1 MSWLQE
7 TNISNHPTLEAFILL
22 KQSPYFINFPKSI
35 PLPNLL
41 RFAGTWHHQGSFRK
55 LQVHSLHGPLLSRGV
70 APKSR
75 FFFSTT
81 APRVVQSLHLYK
93 RPIGSSTIVC
103 QSAPSYSCKNLQQ
116 WLKNVQNSLN
126 SCECFFFSKPQQGL
140 SRNLV
145 RDLWSRLGRKYQR
158 NGSFPM
164 DFAQLSHMFHF
175 THFAQPSS
183 PWLQNPREKIRPKNS
198 RSRGIGMAGFAGF
211 RPSPSQPKPVNSLP
225 SEWSSSGGC
234 KPLQKEHE
242 PMECCSFVL

>member
-103 QSAPSYSCKNLQQ
+103 QSAPSYSCKILQQ

-126 SCECFFFSKPQQGL
+126 SCECFFFRSHSRVSAETWWEISGLDWVENISATGPFPWISPNFPTCFTSHISPNHHPLGSKIQGKKFAPKTPG
-140 SRNLV
+140 
-145 RDLWSRLGRKYQR
+145 LG
-158 NGSFPM
+158 
-164 DFAQLSHMFHF
+164 A
-175 THFAQPSS
+175 
-183 PWLQNPREKIRPKNS
+183 
-198 RSRGIGMAGFAGF
+198 
-211 RPSPSQPKPVNSLP
+211 
-225 SEWSSSGGC
+225 
-234 KPLQKEHE
+234 
-242 PMECCSFVL
+242 

>member
-1 MSWLQE
+1 MALCC
-7 TNISNHPTLEAFILL
+7 PG
-22 KQSPYFINFPKSI
+22 PRR
-35 PLPNLL
+35 PLP
-41 RFAGTWHHQGSFRK
+41 RCRTK
-55 LQVHSLHGPLLSRGV
+55 VT
-70 APKSR
+70 KI
-75 FFFSTT
+75 FFSTT

-103 QSAPSYSCKNLQQ
+103 QSAPSYSCKILQQ

-126 SCECFFFSKPQQGL
+126 SCDAFFFRSHSRVSAETWWEISGL
-140 SRNLV
+140 DWVENISAT
-145 RDLWSRLGRKYQR
+145 GP
-158 NGSFPM
+158 FPWISPN
-164 DFAQLSHMFHF
+164 FPHVSLHTFRQS
-175 THFAQPSS
+175 SS

-198 RSRGIGMAGFAGF
+198 RSRGMGVAGF

>member
-1 MSWLQE
+1 MALCC
-7 TNISNHPTLEAFILL
+7 PG
-22 KQSPYFINFPKSI
+22 PRR
-35 PLPNLL
+35 PLPRCRTKVTDFFLHNSSKGC
-41 RFAGTWHHQGSFRK
+41 AEWPAP
-55 LQVHSLHGPLLSRGV
+55 LQKGRLAV
-70 APKSR
+70 
-75 FFFSTT
+75 
-81 APRVVQSLHLYK
+81 
-93 RPIGSSTIVC
+93 STIVC
-103 QSAPSYSCKNLQQ
+103 QSAPSYSCKILQQ

-126 SCECFFFSKPQQGL
+126 SCDVFFSKPQQGL

-164 DFAQLSHMFHF
+164 DFVQLSTCF
-175 THFAQPSS
+175 TSHISPNHHPVGSKIQGKKFA
-183 PWLQNPREKIRPKNS
+183 PKTP
-198 RSRGIGMAGFAGF
+198 GIGGIGVAGFAGF